1 MLLKKCLICNFI
13 WDKKI
18 VKKRHDIVQKKY
30 DSEEI
35 DTNEVTMHIGYILIR
50 FMEKDIER
58 WSSITLNWPQS
69 KVWPMYIQIFSSI
82 TAHIALR
89 EEKKNTEKFY

>member
-1 MLLKKCLICNFI
+1 MTLYE
-13 WDKKI
+13 
-18 VKKRHDIVQKKY
+18 Y

-58 WSSITLNWPQS
+58 QSSITLNWPQS

-82 TAHIALR
+82 TIHIALW
-89 EEKKNTEKFY
+89 EEKKSLLKSLLEFFFF

>member
-1 MLLKKCLICNFI
+1 MRLKNCQ
-13 WDKKI
+13 
-18 VKKRHDIVQKKY
+18 KRHDIVQKKY

-58 WSSITLNWPQS
+58 QSSITLNSHRVKFGQC
-69 KVWPMYIQIFSSI
+69 
-82 TAHIALR
+82 IAKYFRQLLFILFCGKKRRALKSLLGFFFFFLR
-89 EEKKNTEKFY
+89 QT